1 MTALEIVSANLVDII
16 CLPDPEAAEALAQR
30 MAALD
35 HIKLVYDR
43 TYSDR
48 VVIMRL
54 FETKQLWK
62 HLTDPDTGLP
72 FPHMTAFMSCSKLFG
87 CRRTNFEA
95 LADAKLLSDVP
106 AEKLIDLPKGNI
118 KVLAQLSTAVRN
130 DPGILEAARAGRE
143 ALEGKL
149 EKEHPQQ
156 HIESR
161 RPLHLMPGR
170 SDRKIIDKWT
180 AKAIE
185 IGIAGSIL
193 EAIVRACEMAID
205 QSELDEEL
213 AGMPVEEARQ

>member
-1 MTALEIVSANLVDII
+1 MTPLEIVSANLVDII

-95 LADAKLLSDVP
+95 LADAKLLSDMP
-106 AEKLIDLPKGNI
+106 AEKIIDLPKGNI

-130 DPGILEAARAGRE
+130 DPEILEAAKGSEDAFVAKVQQRFPSQHLESSKTLRFQLPAGDAAE
-143 ALEGKL
+143 
-149 EKEHPQQ
+149 
-156 HIESR
+156 
-161 RPLHLMPGR
+161 
-170 SDRKIIDKWT
+170 
-180 AKAIE
+180 
-185 IGIAGSIL
+185 
-193 EAIVRACEMAID
+193 
-205 QSELDEEL
+205 
-213 AGMPVEEARQ
+213 VEEAIDKAMEVEEMTRGEVLKMWALEYLEEA